1 MIKGKQRFHS
11 LNFILWF
18 SFLIFAAF
26 IIALTWIFQ
35 TTLLRV
41 FFTSQAEEDLGA
53 IGRSAYERL
62 NGALRGR
69 EDGVV
74 GNYVDEYVNYCIAD
88 LQRDNP
94 LVSIYVMDQA
104 GEVLF
109 PSDEGDFAVS
119 DDTAQEEDYPD
130 LERFNMMQD
139 KLARQEDEFGYVFVH
154 QLFHGTFGDDV
165 WDDAHPVDI
174 HFDHRHL
181 FGARDFRAD
190 IDEADQAD
198 HADHPRSE
206 ENGGRGLYGQ
216 LQGRI
221 FLRGDGRLGR
231 NARLCERGDRKI
243 RSAAKGSSRQCYAR
257 FKDAAYHDQGIC
269 VDDPGNFGR

>member
-1 MIKGKQRFHS
+1 MIKRKQRFHS

-139 KLARQEDEFGYVFVH
+139 KLARQEDEKSGIIFKMSDNYY
-154 QLFHGTFGDDV
+154 
-165 WDDAHPVDI
+165 I
-174 HFDHRHL
+174 
-181 FGARDFRAD
+181 FGAQLDVPSQSSAD
-190 IDEADQAD
+190 SDMYLYISYSTEL
-198 HADHPRSE
+198 SE
-206 ENGGRGLYGQ
+206 MTYGTMRIQ
-216 LQGRI
+216 LIFISIIVI
-221 FLRGDGRLGR
+221 FLALVISALISMKLTKPITRITR
-231 NARLCERGDRKI
+231 
-243 RSAAKGSSRQCYAR
+243 AAKRMA
-257 FKDAAYHDQGIC
+257 
-269 VDDPGNFGR
+269 